1 MEFQLDMLLSEAALP
16 WIYSIGLIILGFVL
30 ILLEVFIIPG
40 INIFGLV
47 GFGTVGVGILFA
59 YRNLGPGPALM
70 IGVIGVGGTALLL
83 WLLVRNQAWHRMV
96 HDGRADRASG
106 YNSSEQDM
114 QALRG
119 AIGTALTTLRP
130 SGRAQFDERIVDVVS
145 DGGFIAH
152 GTSIEVLEVHGNR
165 IVVQERAD

>member
-1 MEFQLDMLLSEAALP
+1 MDMLLSEAALP
-16 WIYSIGLIILGFVL
+16 WVYSIGLLILGFIL

-40 INIFGLV
+40 FNIFGLV
-47 GFGTVGVGILFA
+47 GFGTVCVGVLFA
-59 YRNLGPGPALM
+59 YRKLGPVPAML
-70 IGVIGVGGTALLL
+70 IGIIGVGGTAMLL

-106 YNSSEQDM
+106 YDSSADDM
-114 QALRG
+114 QDLQGVA
-119 AIGTALTTLRP
+119 GTALTTLRP

-152 GTSIEVLEVHGNR
+152 GASIEVIEVHGNR
-165 IVVQERAD
+165 IVVQERAN